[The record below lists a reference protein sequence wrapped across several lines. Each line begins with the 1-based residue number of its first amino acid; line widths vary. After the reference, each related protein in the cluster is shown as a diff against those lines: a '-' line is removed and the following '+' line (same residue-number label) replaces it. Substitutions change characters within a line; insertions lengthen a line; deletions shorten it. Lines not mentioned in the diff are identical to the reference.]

1 MKIKCTT
8 SDFARHFS
16 EENPV
21 KMGESVMEIVREKFR
36 QEEQVVSIFEA
47 YQLIGYEQ
55 QNRLLALVRC
65 HNSYAV
71 FSFALSTCP
80 PETFVDLTV
89 ENFFPIDGD
98 FRIDAPTAGISKLQF
113 RITTTTGQHLFY
125 YYPCQTYIHYT
136 WEYFQNDILAAQIAF
151 NEHPEEGNFSWLEAF
166 RREDLS
172 AIDRNIAH
180 GRATLKKRESKFRE
194 ELEKREHEF
203 IMYEPYRFYIA
214 TWNVNGQ
221 PPNDISLHEWLATT
235 KDPPDLYAI
244 AFQELDLSPKAY
256 AVSETRPDLVWVS
269 RVMDGVHP
277 GGAYEE
283 LISVR
288 LVGMMLIIVIRKE
301 LRRSIKSIAT
311 TTVGTGT
318 LNMMGNKGGV
328 GVSVEFQENFIC
340 FVNAHLA
347 AHVHEVVRRKEDHD
361 EILRRMQFEHG
372 ITKRSIEEHDHIFW
386 FGDLNYRI
394 IEQQYNKFV
403 DNVTIPGASRFANQE
418 FIYAELEP
426 FDQLHVE
433 MRKRNVFV
441 GFIEGPI
448 VFQPTYK
455 YDPGTN
461 VWDSSEKARMPAWC
475 DRILWRSDKTHQIV
489 YDSVMALQLS
499 DHKPVYALFLTHI
512 KCRDEEKYKKVHEE
526 VLKTVDKYENDN
538 QPQIT
543 VAETDID
550 FGIIQYNSV
559 IQRELLVANNCHLP
573 VVFEFMGKEGKDSAI
588 CESWLDIQHTRGHLL
603 TGNAMGIKLEL
614 HADSKNAWKLHR
626 KQRESGMK
634 VPLDILVLH
643 VQNGRDIFIT
653 IIGEYRPSCIGFS
666 LETLCRIQK
675 PVTEMNLKE
684 ILALERDIEASEPK
698 ENDTQGDRAELPREL
713 WFLVDH
719 LLNKGLKTVNLFTH
733 ERKLRRSPQIN
744 EIRDW
749 LDSWSVD
756 DFPGTNE
763 VAAEVLLCLLEGT
776 PVPLIHPYEDLVL
789 TVDSYEKCKDILTF
803 LTPQRKKIF
812 LYVCLFL
819 REVILHASFNRVDS
833 HRAARIFAPVLLKSR
848 TVSPKVD
855 RRLEDD
861 RDEKRARFLLR
872 LLESSDFLRGLY
884 TTDFKVC
891 NRSMPLVDIS

>member
-1 MKIKCTT
+1 M
-8 SDFARHFS
+8 S
-16 EENPV
+16 
-21 KMGESVMEIVREKFR
+21 ESVIEIVREKFR
-36 QEEQVVSIFEA
+36 QEEQVVSIFES

-65 HNSYAV
+65 HNSQAV

-89 ENFFPIDGD
+89 ENIFPIDRE
-98 FRIDAPTAGISKLQF
+98 FRIDAPTGGISKLQF
-113 RITTTTGQHLFY
+113 RITTTTGQHQFY
-125 YYPCQTYIHYT
+125 YYPCQTYIYYK
-136 WEYFQNDILAAQIAF
+136 WEYFQNDILAAQFAF
-151 NEHPEEGNFSWLEAF
+151 NDNIEGGDFMWLEAY

-172 AIDRNIAH
+172 AIDRNIAD

-203 IMYEPYRFYIA
+203 IVYEPYRFYIA

-221 PPNDISLHEWLATT
+221 PPSDISLHEWLATT

-256 AVSETRPDLVWVS
+256 AVSEARPDFIWVS

-277 GGAYEE
+277 GGDYEE
-283 LISVR
+283 LASVR
-288 LVGMMLIIVIRKE
+288 LVGMMLIIVIRRE
-301 LRRSIKSIAT
+301 LKRFVKSVAT

-328 GVSVEFQENFIC
+328 GVSMEFHENHIC

-347 AHVHEVVRRKEDHD
+347 AHVHEVMRRKEDHD
-361 EILRRMQFEHG
+361 EILRRMQFEQG

-403 DNVTIPGASRFANQE
+403 DTVPGASRYANQE

-433 MRKRNVFV
+433 MKKGCVFG
-441 GFIEGPI
+441 GFVEGPI

-461 VWDSSEKARMPAWC
+461 TWDSSEKARMPAWC
-475 DRILWRSDKTHQIV
+475 DRILWRSDRTHQIV

-499 DHKPVYALFLTHI
+499 DHKPVYALFLSHI

-538 QPQIT
+538 QPQLT
-543 VAETDID
+543 VSDTDID
-550 FGIIQYNSV
+550 FGIIQYNTV
-559 IQRELLVANNCHLP
+559 IQREFLVANNCHLP
-573 VVFEFMGKEGKDSAI
+573 VIFRFKEKEGKDSPI
-588 CESWLDIQHTRGHLL
+588 CENWLDIQHKRGRLL
-603 TGNAMGIKLEL
+603 TGNSMSIKLEL
-614 HADSKNAWKLHR
+614 HADSKSAWKLHR
-626 KQRESGMK
+626 KQRETGIK

-643 VQNGRDIFIT
+643 VEDGRDIFIT
-653 IIGEYRPSCIGFS
+653 IIGEYRPSCVGFN
-666 LETLCRIQK
+666 LETLCKIDEPLTQ
-675 PVTEMNLKE
+675 MNLKE
-684 ILALERDIEASEPK
+684 VMALEREIDASEPRK
-698 ENDTQGDRAELPREL
+698 NDMQTIVTDVPREL

-719 LLNKGLKTVNLFTH
+719 LVRDCLKTVNLFTL
-733 ERKLRRSPQIN
+733 ERTFRRSPKIN

-749 LDSWSVD
+749 LDSWSVEK
-756 DFPGTNE
+756 FPGT
-763 VAAEVLLCLLEGT
+763 AETTAEMVLCLLEGT
-776 PVPLIHPYEDLVL
+776 PVPLVHPYEDLVL
-789 TVDSYEKCKDILTF
+789 TVDSYERCREVLTF
-803 LTPQRKKIF
+803 LMPHRRKLF

-819 REVILHASFNRVDS
+819 RELNFYANINRVDT
-833 HRAARIFAPVLLKSR
+833 HRAARIFAPVLLKPR
-848 TVSPKVD
+848 TVSSKVD
-855 RRLEDD
+855 KRLEDE
-861 RDEKRARFLLR
+861 RDERRVKFMLR
-872 LLESSDFLRGLY
+872 LLENKDFLRELGEIE
-884 TTDFKVC
+884 FKPVI
-891 NRSMPLVDIS
+891 RSMPLLDFS